1 MDLSYR
7 HTHPLTKQL
16 RVWKFVL
23 PISLYSCKVM
33 YADVIDDSNVSFTKD
48 WGGGQQ
54 QKERKKN
61 LNVD

>member
-1 MDLSYR
+1 MYLSYR

-33 YADVIDDSNVSFTKD
+33 DADVIDDSNVSFTKD
-48 WGGGQQ
+48 WGGGTAA
-54 QKERKKN
+54 KGEEKKSQC
-61 LNVD
+61 